1 MRERERESEKLQKYD
16 CCVYRGE
23 RVCLLVDTSSQCSS
37 PENQGEE
44 EDGQLGCGTR
54 ESEGGEGEEMEKFRH
69 HLKQL
74 FDEQLLH
81 KSKVYLLKLDSDGSP
96 TPLNL
101 RKHRERLNTSQ
112 QCLCMCVQYACVC
125 SGVPWWLE
133 SGWKG
138 SETKENAVC
147 CLVWRKH

>member
-1 MRERERESEKLQKYD
+1 M
-16 CCVYRGE
+16 
-23 RVCLLVDTSSQCSS
+23 CLLVDTSSQCSS

-54 ESEGGEGEEMEKFRH
+54 EREGGEGEEIEKFRH

-96 TPLNL
+96 TPLNF
-101 RKHRERLNTSQ
+101 RKHRERL
-112 QCLCMCVQYACVC
+112 
-125 SGVPWWLE
+125 
-133 SGWKG
+133 
-138 SETKENAVC
+138 
-147 CLVWRKH
+147 

>member
-1 MRERERESEKLQKYD
+1 M
-16 CCVYRGE
+16 
-23 RVCLLVDTSSQCSS
+23 CLLVDTSSQCSS

-54 ESEGGEGEEMEKFRH
+54 EREGGEGEEIEKFRH

-81 KSKVYLLKLDSDGSP
+81 KSRVYLLKLESDGSP

-101 RKHRERLNTSQ
+101 RRHRERLNTSP
-112 QCLCMCVQYACVC
+112 QCLCTVCVC
-125 SGVPWWLE
+125 VLRCTMVAGEWVEGLRNEGKCSLLSGLE
-133 SGWKG
+133 KALAL
-138 SETKENAVC
+138 TDIDTI
-147 CLVWRKH
+147 LVAIRNK